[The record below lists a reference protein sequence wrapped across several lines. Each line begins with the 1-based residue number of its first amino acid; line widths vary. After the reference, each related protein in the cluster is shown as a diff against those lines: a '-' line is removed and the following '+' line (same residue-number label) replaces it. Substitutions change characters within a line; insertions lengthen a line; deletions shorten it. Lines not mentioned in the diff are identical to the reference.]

1 MSKSTKI
8 TLIFILIFVVGVL
21 TFVASINHSLNN
33 AASNLYLDEG
43 TAFVE

>member
-21 TFVASINHSLNN
+21 SFVASINHSLD
-33 AASNLYLDEG
+33 YPEP
-43 TAFVE
+43 TTFPEEQTE